1 MPVKRLHKIFSLP
14 LDNRAQLFK
23 AHFNAI
29 PGKVEILI
37 VIYLQLKEN
46 FSEDKGLGK
55 RNL

>member
-1 MPVKRLHKIFSLP
+1 